1 MHLSASKFLIMAGQ
15 ERKRLSVFG
24 TDSVTNE
31 TATMSFNTIYLGSR
45 ELTAINSNDY
55 LASLKSEWKNA

>member
-1 MHLSASKFLIMAGQ
+1 MAGQ